1 MKATL
6 IALMIVSL
14 IVIGPFLLIWA
25 LNTLV
30 PTLAIPLTFS
40 TWLAAFVVGVTLRG
54 GGK

>member
-1 MKATL
+1 MKA
-6 IALMIVSL
+6 
-14 IVIGPFLLIWA
+14 IVIIAMIAALVVLGPFLLIWA